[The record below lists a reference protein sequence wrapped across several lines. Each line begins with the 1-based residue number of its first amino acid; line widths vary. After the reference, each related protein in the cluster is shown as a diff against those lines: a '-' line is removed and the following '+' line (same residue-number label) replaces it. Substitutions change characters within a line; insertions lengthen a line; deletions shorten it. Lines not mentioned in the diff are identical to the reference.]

1 MNHADVA
8 GESTV
13 HGAAGPALGYLYQS
27 YLPLVEF
34 AKRAPANPELLVR
47 LELLD
52 DVEFEDGYG
61 AKDLLQSK
69 HHVDEA
75 ASLTDASV
83 DLWRS
88 INAWITAIESVTG
101 EETPSLTLLT
111 TATASEGSAVRLL
124 SGSEE
129 LRDHRRAAEIL
140 RATALSSVNQTTQP
154 WRNRFSRLS
163 KSAQDALVEAIV
175 IADAQTQIDG
185 LDEELADAL
194 FWAIPGAEH
203 REDFIAHVKG
213 WWLGIVVSLL
223 IGEIPAF
230 SAIDMLRELADIRD
244 QFGPDNLPTD
254 PGLPDPDAGEIAAY
268 EERTFV
274 GQLRLI
280 VATQPQLALA
290 IRDCHRAF
298 TQRSQWLRRD
308 LIGIGEID
316 RFERRL
322 VEEWRFVFTNLTAE
336 LDGDADEQER
346 ERCGRE
352 VFSQAATTARARVR
366 AKYEEAFMTRGSLH
380 LLSEECKVGW
390 HPDFEARIQQL
401 LEPVVEAQ

>member
-1 MNHADVA
+1 MEGGATA
-8 GESTV
+8 

-27 YLPLVEF
+27 YLPLVEL
-34 AKRAPANPELLVR
+34 ARRAPSNPELLVR

-69 HHVDEA
+69 HHVDET
-75 ASLTDASV
+75 ASLSDASV

-88 INAWITAIESVTG
+88 INAWMTAIESVTG
-101 EETPSLTLLT
+101 EEIPSLTLLT
-111 TATASEGSAVRLL
+111 TATAVEGSAVRFLY
-124 SGSEE
+124 GSQDV
-129 LRDHRRAAEIL
+129 RDHRRAAEIL

-154 WRNRFSRLS
+154 WRSRFSRLS
-163 KSAQDALVEAIV
+163 RGAQDALVEAIV

-185 LDEELADAL
+185 LDEELTSAL
-194 FWAIPGAEH
+194 FWAIPGTDH
-203 REDFIAHVKG
+203 RDDFIAHVKG
-213 WWLGIVVSLL
+213 WWLGIVVGLL
-223 IGEIPAF
+223 TGEIPAF
-230 SAIDMLRELADIRD
+230 SAIDMLREIADIRD

-254 PGLPDPDAGEIAAY
+254 PGLPDPDGGEIAAY

-280 VATQPQLALA
+280 AATEPQLALA

-322 VEEWRFVFTNLTAE
+322 VEEWQFIFTNLTAE
-336 LDGDADEQER
+336 LDGGANEQER
-346 ERCGRE
+346 QRCGRE
-352 VFSQAATTARARVR
+352 VFTQAAGTARARVR

>member
-1 MNHADVA
+1 MEGGATA
-8 GESTV
+8 

-27 YLPLVEF
+27 YLPLVEL
-34 AKRAPANPELLVR
+34 ARRAPSNPELLVR

-69 HHVDEA
+69 HHIDGT
-75 ASLTDASV
+75 ASLSDSSV

-88 INAWITAIESVTG
+88 INAWMTAIDSVSG
-101 EETPSLTLLT
+101 EEIPSLTLLT
-111 TATASEGSAVRLL
+111 TATAAEGSAVRFL
-124 SGSEE
+124 SSSEE
-129 LRDHRRAAEIL
+129 ARDHRRAAEIL

-154 WRNRFSRLS
+154 WRSRFSRLS
-163 KSAQDALVEAIV
+163 RSVQDALIEAIV

-185 LDEELADAL
+185 LDDDLASAL
-194 FWAIPGAEH
+194 FWAIPGADH
-203 REDFIAHVKG
+203 HDDFIAHVKG
-213 WWLGIVVSLL
+213 WWLGIVVGLL
-223 IGEIPAF
+223 TGEIPAF
-230 SAIDMLRELADIRD
+230 SAIDMLREIADIRD
-244 QFGPDNLPTD
+244 QFGPENLPTD
-254 PGLPDPDAGEIAAY
+254 PLLPDPDAGEIAAY
-268 EERTFV
+268 EGRTFV

-280 VATQPQLALA
+280 AATEPQLALA

-336 LDGDADEQER
+336 LDDGADERER
-346 ERCGRE
+346 QRCGRE
-352 VFSQAATTARARVR
+352 VFAQAAGTARARVR

-390 HPDFEARIQQL
+390 HPDFEARVQQL
-401 LEPVVEAQ
+401 LEPVVEGQ

>member
-1 MNHADVA
+1 MEGADVVGGA
-8 GESTV
+8 TV

-27 YLPLVEF
+27 YLPLVEL
-34 AKRAPANPELLVR
+34 ARRAPSNPELLVR

-52 DVEFEDGYG
+52 DVEFEDGHG
-61 AKDLLQSK
+61 ARDLLQSK
-69 HHVDEA
+69 HHIDAA
-75 ASLTDASV
+75 ASLSDTSV

-88 INAWITAIESVTG
+88 INAWITAIGSLRG
-101 EETPSLTLLT
+101 EETPRLTLLT
-111 TATASEGSAVRLL
+111 TASAPEGSAARFL
-124 SGSEE
+124 SGSDEE
-129 LRDHRRAAEIL
+129 RDHRRAAEIL
-140 RATALSSVNQTTQP
+140 RSAALSSVNQTTKP

-163 KSAQDALVEAIV
+163 RSEQDALVEAIV
-175 IADAQTQIDG
+175 IADGQTQIDG
-185 LDEELADAL
+185 LDEELASAL
-194 FWAIPGAEH
+194 FWAIPGADH
-203 REDFIAHVKG
+203 RDGFIAHVKG

-223 IGEIPAF
+223 TGQIPAF
-230 SAIDMLRELADIRD
+230 SAIDMLREIADIRD

-280 VATQPQLALA
+280 AATEPQLALA

-308 LIGIGEID
+308 LIGVGEID

-336 LDGDADEQER
+336 LAGGADEHER
-346 ERCGRE
+346 QRCGRE
-352 VFSQAATTARARVR
+352 IFTQAAGTARARVR

-380 LLSEECKVGW
+380 LLSEGCKVGW